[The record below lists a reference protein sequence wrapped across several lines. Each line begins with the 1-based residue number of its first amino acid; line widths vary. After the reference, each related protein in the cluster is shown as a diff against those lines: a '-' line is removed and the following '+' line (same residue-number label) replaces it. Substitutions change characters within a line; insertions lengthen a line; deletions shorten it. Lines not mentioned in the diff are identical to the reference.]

1 MGGIVLNKIA
11 FLFIF
16 LISMSV
22 QANVKYCTDTDVI
35 NSFVEL
41 KGSVAQ
47 ISECAKT
54 TKKNNLGF
62 KNTTK
67 VAFILNDELSNKL
80 FYFSFPMIHQINFY
94 KFINNELVRDNV

>member
-1 MGGIVLNKIA
+1 
-11 FLFIF
+11 
-16 LISMSV
+16 MSV

-54 TKKNNLGF
+54 TKKNNLGV
-62 KNTTK
+62 K
-67 VAFILNDELSNKL
+67 VAT
-80 FYFSFPMIHQINFY
+80 
-94 KFINNELVRDNV
+94 